1 MLRLLFCLALLCSL
15 VGYSGTSSQRSKHIH
30 STHTLP
36 ANFDQEAENYVLFK
50 VNSAQISEEGI
61 QKLERQV
68 KWLKRYRYINI
79 IIAGHCDERGTREF
93 NLALGSKRANVVKYY
108 LVASGIDD
116 SRISTVSY
124 GKERPVVLGSNPE
137 IWSQNRRSVIIL
149 N

>member
-1 MLRLLFCLALLCSL
+1 MLRLLFCFAIIFSL
-15 VGYSGTSSQRSKHIH
+15 FGCSGTSSHGKKQITS
-30 STHTLP
+30 SSSLP
-36 ANFDQEAENYVLFK
+36 DNFDQESENYVLFK
-50 VNSAQISEEGI
+50 VNSAQLSEEGI
-61 QKLERQV
+61 QKLDRQV

-79 IIAGHCDERGTREF
+79 IVEGHCDERGTREY

-124 GKERPVVLGSNPE
+124 GKERPVILGSNPG
-137 IWSQNRRSVIIL
+137 IWSQNRRSVITL

>member
-1 MLRLLFCLALLCSL
+1 MLRLLFCFALLFSL
-15 VGYSGTSSQRSKHIH
+15 VGCSGTSSQGSKHLH
-30 STHTLP
+30 SHPLP

-93 NLALGSKRANVVKYY
+93 NLALGSKRANIVKYY
-108 LVASGIDD
+108 LVASGISD

-124 GKERPVVLGSNPE
+124 GKERPVVLGSTPK
-137 IWSQNRRSVIIL
+137 IWAQNRRSVIIL